1 MSNYSSYLGSKKCCN
16 TKGDQGPQ
24 GPQGPG
30 GPIGPVGIQGPT
42 GPALDII
49 GEGFTG
55 AFLLNFPDGSNDIYY
70 SNIMRILETDGG
82 TGYLQ
87 VRGDIIPEPTL
98 SRSLGSTGKRWKEL
112 FVGPGTVNVGDAT
125 IGADD
130 DGIAYA
136 KNGFVVPFINVGPVI
151 GIAGTVGGWNV
162 TSSGNLADPTFD
174 LVAQQNYPS
183 GSPIYPPGG
192 VTGPIYSLIRR
203 VGPTGPTGVGQTGPT
218 GPGTGSGATGPTGET
233 GPTGLGQTGPTGPAG
248 SGTGSGATGP
258 TGETGPTGY
267 TGPTGLSGI
276 KGETGPTGV
285 TGPTGPTGIKG
296 ETGSTGVTGPTGIK
310 GETGPTGIKGETGST
325 GIKGETGPTGVTGVT
340 GPKGFSSGLL
350 LYLNNSQTP
359 SPGITG
365 YKLLSTTPNALPQ
378 SSISTSVSASSTKL
392 VQTFA
397 NYKINFGSFIPEGIW
412 EMDIF
417 AKAGSSGDIN
427 RVYLTFQVWGR
438 TLLGVETQI
447 DSGSSQALITTST
460 TIELYNLNWETPYVD
475 LSAYTSINIKIYA
488 TNIGGGARNITTY
501 YESPATYSHIH
512 TTFGSSTC
520 CSEAVSIF
528 SNSLSTPAT
537 MSRTSSSTLPSDTT
551 QIDVAN
557 YYNVFSCTNNM
568 VCTLPAGKSPQ
579 ELILYNSTPYTV
591 IITSDS
597 SANIV
602 GSGSILYES
611 ISMTLKYDNIKL
623 MYYESTTD
631 DTSTGNWIIQSSTAG
646 FTGIHKS

>member
-1 MSNYSSYLGSKKCCN
+1 MS
-16 TKGDQGPQ
+16 
-24 GPQGPG
+24 
-30 GPIGPVGIQGPT
+30 GIQGPT
-42 GPALDII
+42 GM
-49 GEGFTG
+49 
-55 AFLLNFPDGSNDIYY
+55 S
-70 SNIMRILETDGG
+70 
-82 TGYLQ
+82 
-87 VRGDIIPEPTL
+87 
-98 SRSLGSTGKRWKEL
+98 
-112 FVGPGTVNVGDAT
+112 
-125 IGADD
+125 
-130 DGIAYA
+130 GI
-136 KNGFVVPFINVGPVI
+136 
-151 GIAGTVGGWNV
+151 
-162 TSSGNLADPTFD
+162 
-174 LVAQQNYPS
+174 Q
-183 GSPIYPPGG
+183 
-192 VTGPIYSLIRR
+192 
-203 VGPTGPTGVGQTGPT
+203 GPTGMSGIQGPT
-218 GPGTGSGATGPTGET
+218 GMSGIQGPTGMSGIQ
-233 GPTGLGQTGPTGPAG
+233 GPTGMSGIQGPTGM
-248 SGTGSGATGP
+248 SGIQGP
-258 TGETGPTGY
+258 TGMSGIQGPTGI
-267 TGPTGLSGI
+267 SGI
-276 KGETGPTGV
+276 QGPTGV
-285 TGPTGPTGIKG
+285 TGP
-296 ETGSTGVTGPTGIK
+296 
-310 GETGPTGIKGETGST
+310 
-325 GIKGETGPTGVTGVT
+325 T

-378 SSISTSVSASSTKL
+378 SSILTSVSASSTKL

-417 AKAGSSGDIN
+417 AKSDVSADIN

-447 DSGSSQALITTST
+447 DSGSSQALITTT
-460 TIELYNLNWETPYVD
+460 TTELYNLNWETPYVD
-475 LSAYTSINIKIYA
+475 LSAYISINIKIYA
-488 TNIGGGARNITTY
+488 TNIGSGTRNITTY

-528 SNSLSTPAT
+528 SNSLSIPAT
-537 MSRTSSSTLPSDTT
+537 MSRTSVSTEPSDTT

-646 FTGIHKS
+646 FTGIHKSNP